1 MEASDAAGGSDEVTD
16 GEPTAVVAVPAYD
29 ASARRGS
36 SFSSPSPAGVVT
48 TSSMA
53 SPGAMAW
60 TGGHQ
65 PYVVRRGGGESVR
78 LRTVVAGVFIGM
90 WLFVVSVFV
99 LAVVL
104 GRATID
110 SLPSTSTST
119 VPTVPVPTSL
129 P

>member
-1 MEASDAAGGSDEVTD
+1 M
-16 GEPTAVVAVPAYD
+16 
-29 ASARRGS
+29 
-36 SFSSPSPAGVVT
+36 
-48 TSSMA
+48 
-53 SPGAMAW
+53 
-60 TGGHQ
+60 
-65 PYVVRRGGGESVR
+65 R

-119 VPTVPVPTSL
+119 VPVPTSL